1 MHPRRTPSAMHSHS
15 FFSVSARMY
24 HRFSRLEA
32 KQNSLLPTFCFS
44 SSNLTTKS
52 PFHRIYYCSCFFEIL
67 PIGTYVRSFN
77 RFTDA
82 AASIRI
88 YYTLVC
94 VSVSVHAHFLRF
106 LSSPL
111 LTPPT
116 LLSYPPYLAYP
127 SLISRIIDT
136 GCYTCSM
143 IGTSFR
149 TNFFISLLHSFYID

>member
-1 MHPRRTPSAMHSHS
+1 MHPHRTPSAMHSHS

-111 LTPPT
+111 LTPHPPI
-116 LLSYPPYLAYP
+116 LPALPCLSL
-127 SLISRIIDT
+127 
-136 GCYTCSM
+136 
-143 IGTSFR
+143 
-149 TNFFISLLHSFYID
+149 TNIPNHRYWMLHLFNDRHELSNKFFY